1 LTSFPSSNYAK
12 FREIHSEVRIHGKKK
27 FGKRVLKFLV
37 KGKITILEGEE
48 SRGRGR
54 EKFVNSDDATVKQ
67 LPHKIKLIKLANCAI
82 MCFFFT

>member
-1 LTSFPSSNYAK
+1 
-12 FREIHSEVRIHGKKK
+12 
-27 FGKRVLKFLV
+27 LV
-37 KGKITILEGEE
+37 KEKITILEGEE